1 MLKPWG
7 IEHILYL
14 LVCILI
20 LVPLAIVL
28 KLKLKNDKQIEIMF
42 KILGLI
48 GLIAIICTRISLSI
62 DENNFLYLIPDSFCG
77 MTSFSASIALLFFKK
92 NNNILHAVWL
102 IGLAGMT
109 SSIMYPDFL
118 YHSNN
123 IFNFSTITCLL
134 HHTITLFN
142 LIMVFVF
149 KYLTLTYKKAWT
161 QLVGGIIYI
170 GLGFFLI
177 FVCNI
182 KGAYYI
188 FVPAVKN
195 TKLYFAA
202 MLPIYIG
209 VYVLVLFLVELYR
222 YKKSKKENNNELEN
236 NKPEQE

>member
-14 LVCILI
+14 IVSFVVLTT
-20 LVPLAIVL
+20 LAIVL
-28 KLKLKNDKQIEIMF
+28 KLKLKNDKQIRIMF
-42 KILGLI
+42 RVLGLI
-48 GLIAIICTRISLSI
+48 GLIAIICTRISLSL

-77 MTSFSASIALLFFKK
+77 MTSLATSIALLFFKK

-102 IGLAGMT
+102 IGFAGMI
-109 SSIMYPDFL
+109 SSLMYPDFL
-118 YHSNN
+118 YHSTN
-123 IFNFSTITCLL
+123 IFYFSTITCLL

-142 LIMVFVF
+142 LIMVFIF

-170 GLGFFLI
+170 GIGFFLI

-182 KGAYYI
+182 KGAFYI

-202 MLPIYIG
+202 LLPIYVGI
-209 VYVLVLFLVELYR
+209 YVLILFLVEFYR
-222 YKKSKKENNNELEN
+222 YKKNKKENNIEIEN
-236 NKPEQE
+236 NNPEQE